1 MRDYFRRLFAY
12 TAWADR
18 RALAA
23 LRATPDPAEA
33 LRLFAHVLA
42 AEHVWL
48 SRLRGT
54 APAHAVW
61 PTLTLD
67 ECTAL
72 ADANAAGYADYLAGL
87 GDDDFA
93 RPVRYRNTAGVAYE
107 TAVGDILT
115 HVATHG
121 GYHRG
126 QIARAIRAGGGTP
139 ADTDFIIFVREGGAA
154 GGSG

>member
-1 MRDYFRRLFAY
+1 MRDYFQRLFAHA
-12 TAWADR
+12 AWANR
-18 RALAA
+18 RVLDA
-23 LRATPDPAEA
+23 LRTTPDPAEA

-61 PTLTLD
+61 PPLTLG
-67 ECTAL
+67 ECVAL
-72 ADANAAGYADYLAGL
+72 ADENAAGYTTYLAGL
-87 GDDDFA
+87 GEGDFA
-93 RPVRYRNTAGVAYE
+93 RPVRYRNTAGVEYTNTVA
-107 TAVGDILT
+107 DILT

-126 QIARAIRAGGGTP
+126 QIAKAIRAGGGTP
-139 ADTDFIIFVREGGAA
+139 ADTDFIIFVRET
-154 GGSG
+154 